1 MGNNGTSASQTQV
14 PFGQIQSASQKD
26 KQIENITSISTGP
39 KYVGG
44 AEYTSTTFNK
54 DAPKEGNIRAKSK
67 EEEQDNVIQLGL
79 GSAKMTSKTGRVGN
93 QTRTTMLGPGT
104 TTGIGHLNT

>member
-1 MGNNGTSASQTQV
+1 MDNV
-14 PFGQIQSASQKD
+14 
-26 KQIENITSISTGP
+26 TSISTGP

-44 AEYTSTTFNK
+44 AEYTSTTLNK
-54 DAPKEGNIRAKSK
+54 DGTMRAKSK

-104 TTGIGHLNT
+104 AAGTGHLIT